1 MGEVI
6 ELDEYFESA
15 PDVGDMDRD
24 ELAAF
29 LRDIKARLAALNRVE
44 PEDMES
50 GAYDDW
56 ADRHEALEDMADEAM
71 DRLDELD
78 GKN

>member
-1 MGEVI
+1 MGDVI
-6 ELDEYFESA
+6 DLDEYFESA

-24 ELAAF
+24 ELVAF

-44 PEDMES
+44 PDNMES
-50 GAYDDW
+50 DVYDDW
-56 ADRHEALEDMADEAM
+56 ADRHEALEDMADEVL
-71 DRLDELD
+71 DRLDELG